1 MAGKNK
7 LDSSDLYVNMTD
19 INMTAPSHTEN
30 PAAASGGK
38 AISHETL
45 YELIELFFF
54 AYLDFVSD
62 PDHVLDRYGFGRA
75 HHRVLHFVHRH
86 PGIRVAEL
94 LDILRITKQ
103 SLSRVLREL
112 IDQNF
117 IQQSEGRSD
126 RRQRLLH
133 LTDKGHIL
141 ATELAKLQ
149 TERFRR
155 AMMQDGVP
163 NQDSVARFL
172 FGIISPDNREEVMR
186 LVSQAAR
193 ERGP

>member
-1 MAGKNK
+1 
-7 LDSSDLYVNMTD
+7 MTD
-19 INMTAPSHTEN
+19 INMTMNDPIDRPDQTGL
-30 PAAASGGK
+30 PRT
-38 AISHETL
+38 ISHEAL

-62 PDHVLDRYGFGRA
+62 PDHVLERYGFGRA

-117 IQQSEGRSD
+117 IQQTEGRAD
-126 RRQRLLH
+126 RRQRLLNV
-133 LTDKGHIL
+133 TDKGRAL
-141 ATELAKLQ
+141 AQELAKLQ
-149 TERFRR
+149 TDRFYR
-155 AMMQDGVP
+155 AITQEGVP
-163 NQDSVARFL
+163 PSDAIARFL

-186 LVSQAAR
+186 LVSEAGRQAGR
-193 ERGP
+193 ERGT